1 MFDRPIRT
9 LVLAAAALTV
19 ALVGGCSSSSSTSAG
34 DSGARSSKAP
44 VSKPASATG
53 GQSVSTAA
61 VTITIKAFGYKV
73 SGAAAPGSM
82 IEVRNDDPEAHTVT
96 ADENKAFDVTVQG
109 GKTAM
114 LTAPSKGGTYKFHC
128 TFHSNMHG
136 ELTVGA

>member
-1 MFDRPIRT
+1 MSDRPVRT

-34 DSGARSSKAP
+34 GSGGSSPKAP
-44 VSKPASATG
+44 VSKPASASA

-61 VTITIKAFGYKV
+61 ATITIKAFGYKV
-73 SGAAAPGSM
+73 SGAAAAGSM

-96 ADENKAFDVTVQG
+96 ADENKAFDVTIQG

-114 LTAPSKGGTYKFHC
+114 LKAPSKAGTYKFHC

-136 ELTVGA
+136 ALTVAT